1 MADALQP
8 FPNTPAGGPPRV
20 RAAHGPRLWP
30 ALKGLAKGAGAA
42 LALAAPAQACPLAL
56 VLAMDVSASVD
67 AQEFRLQSEGT
78 AAALASAPVQA
89 AILAD
94 APVALAVTLWAGQGE
109 QAVVLNW
116 QTLATPADIAAAAG
130 AIAAIPRPD
139 WGGRTATAPA
149 LAHAGRLLAAA
160 PPCTR
165 QVIDLT
171 TDDVA
176 NEGGDP
182 RSLPLGAIAVNA
194 LAVGG
199 DLPLDH
205 GSRAEEGGALTRW
218 LGAHV
223 IRGPGAFV
231 EGADDW
237 RDLAAA
243 MERKLLREIA
253 GGAFAGL
260 MHP

>member
-1 MADALQP
+1 MAKLLHL
-8 FPNTPAGGPPRV
+8 FPNTPAGGPPRAS
-20 RAAHGPRLWP
+20 AARGPRLWP
-30 ALKGLAKGAGAA
+30 ALKGLAKGAGAF
-42 LALAAPAQACPLAL
+42 LALAAPAQGCPLAL

-67 AQEFRLQSEGT
+67 ALEFRLQTEGT

-94 APVALAVTLWAGQGE
+94 APVALAVTLWAGTGE
-109 QAVVLNW
+109 QAVVLGW
-116 QTLATPADIAAAAG
+116 RALATPGDILSAAQ
-130 AIAAIPRPD
+130 AITAIPRPD
-139 WGGRTATAPA
+139 WGGRTATGPA
-149 LAHAGRLLAAA
+149 LAHAAGLFAAA
-160 PPCTR
+160 PPCDRT
-165 QVIDLT
+165 VIDLT
-171 TDDVA
+171 TDDIA

-182 RSLPLGAIAVNA
+182 RRLDLGLVAVNA

-205 GSRAEEGGALTRW
+205 GSRAAEGGALSRW

-231 EGADDW
+231 EAADDW
-237 RDLAAA
+237 RDFAAA

-260 MHP
+260 TPP